1 MSSVQSIS
9 ITKEDNYEFHQ
20 ENPLVCVVDED
31 SNVELGW
38 RKSLGRKASLVFF
51 DNPYSLLDS
60 AYEALLSNA
69 SCFILGRI
77 FGKLDLDIVK
87 TNIPNQVRRKV
98 SAPIFLNW
106 QGYIAKNDLDRFF
119 DGKIFQRYGVKWST
133 LRQRMQRVGKVQ
145 LVDDSHVRVVKKSNQ
160 RFFLSKEQRCLELLK
175 MMACNAQGAHR
186 DKIESYIAHDQNTG
200 IQLLEAIYN
209 RLITLRD
216 IPQTCPSRYINSS
229 PVIAA
234 RILEE
239 ALMSSSQVK

>member
-9 ITKEDNYEFHQ
+9 VTKEVNYDFHQ

-31 SNVELGW
+31 TNVELGW

-60 AYEALLSNA
+60 AYETMLSNA

-77 FGKLDLDIVK
+77 YGKHDLDIVK
-87 TNIPNQVRRKV
+87 TTIPTQIRRKV
-98 SAPIFLNW
+98 SVPIFLNW
-106 QGYIAKNDLDRFF
+106 QGYIAKNDLERFF

-145 LVDDSHVRVVKKSNQ
+145 LVDDAHVSVVKKSDQ
-160 RFFLSKEQRCLELLK
+160 RFSLSKEQRCLELLK
-175 MMACNAQGAHR
+175 VMARNAQGSHR
-186 DKIESYIAHDQNTG
+186 EKIEYYVASDQETG

-216 IPQTCPSRYINSS
+216 IPRSCPSRYINSS

-239 ALMSSSQVK
+239 ALTHNFKES